1 MHSGNSPLSTMYK
14 PSPLLS
20 KTQLLRSKDVLD
32 NKIVA
37 EKLGITER
45 SASNLLQRWAN
56 EGTVS
61 RTAPGCYM
69 SVLAESDKDKIILA
83 SLKKCL
89 GPNIILVGASALKRV
104 GWCDTDILHV
114 AVPLRPSRSVPRVRN
129 MVIYPVG
136 AKAWLQLAKQSLQ
149 MDLHNPPLLHPLS
162 QMLWWM
168 DQNCPIE
175 MPAPDR
181 LNWRAI
187 TAETDVQAA
196 MHKHWPEHLPPDFDV
211 KTFYELLHMDRLT
224 GRISGRAEPLD
235 GQGAGERDEHMTPG
249 SGM

>member
-1 MHSGNSPLSTMYK
+1 MSK
-14 PSPLLS
+14 PSPLFS

-32 NKIVA
+32 NKTVA
-37 EKLGITER
+37 AKLGITER

-61 RTAPGCYM
+61 RTAPGCYI
-69 SVLAESDKDKIILA
+69 SVLAESDKDRLILA

-104 GWCDTDILHV
+104 GWCDTDVLHV
-114 AVPLRPSRSVPRVRN
+114 AVPLRPSRSVPRVRDT
-129 MVIYPVG
+129 VIYPVG
-136 AKAWLQLAKQSLQ
+136 AKVWLQLAKQSLQ

-181 LNWRAI
+181 INWRAI
-187 TAETDVQAA
+187 AAEPDVQMA
-196 MHKHWPEHLPPDFDV
+196 MHRHWPEHLPADFDV
-211 KTFYELLHMDRLT
+211 KTFYEFLHMDRLT
-224 GRISGRAEPLD
+224 GRISGRAEPL
-235 GQGAGERDEHMTPG
+235 QGGEPIVQGESTIPG
-249 SGM
+249 